1 MAHDVFICHAHQDR
15 TVANAV
21 CATLEAHGIR
31 CWIAPRDILGGSDW
45 GEAIIDALQGAKALV
60 LVFSASSNESD
71 QVKREV
77 ERAVHQGIAVVPFR
91 IEDVLPNK
99 TLEYF
104 ISTQHWLDALTPP
117 LEDHMAH
124 LAETITVLLEK
135 KVSKEKP
142 LPAGGEAAPPPQPPP
157 QPPSQPEVKAPE
169 ERPSTILASAPP
181 GKFPG
186 SRWFRS
192 LAFSWC

>member
-1 MAHDVFICHAHQDR
+1 MAHDVFVSYAHQDR

-31 CWIAPRDILGGSDW
+31 CWIAPRDILPGSDW
-45 GEAIIDALQGAKALV
+45 GAAIIDALQEAKAMV
-60 LVFSASSNESD
+60 LVFSSGSNDSE
-71 QVKREV
+71 QIKREV

-117 LEDHMAH
+117 LEDHLNH

-135 KVSKEKP
+135 KSPKERP
-142 LPAGGEAAPPPQPPP
+142 LQAGGAEPA
-157 QPPSQPEVKAPE
+157 PSQPQTRPEVMARE
-169 ERPSTILASAPP
+169 ERPSTILASALSQTNSLVPV
-181 GKFPG
+181 GFV
-186 SRWFRS
+186 S
-192 LAFSWC
+192 LAFF